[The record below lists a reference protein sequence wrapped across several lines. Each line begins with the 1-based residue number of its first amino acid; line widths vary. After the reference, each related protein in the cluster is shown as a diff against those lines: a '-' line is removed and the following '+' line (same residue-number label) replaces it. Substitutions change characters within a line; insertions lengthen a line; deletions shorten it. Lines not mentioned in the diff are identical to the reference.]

1 MVDEE
6 ISLKNE
12 EEDGDNLIEDVEYSR
27 KSEFSKAT
35 VVKEA
40 ISKIQ
45 ETRSQ
50 EMKPGYWNIITLPN
64 GSIKKSYFPD
74 ARKQYIGS
82 VEYLKGL
89 LGYEVNASSKG
100 KDAIKKFTNDKKT
113 IFDKYSVIAQFDPKE
128 KYIPEV
134 DEVFPIE
141 VILKDKMGRSLRK
154 IWTEKQGIYNWKVQR
169 YWDNLVEIYDRLFDA
184 LNLMIAEKEF
194 FKPKS
199 SY

>member
-1 MVDEE
+1 
-6 ISLKNE
+6 
-12 EEDGDNLIEDVEYSR
+12 
-27 KSEFSKAT
+27 
-35 VVKEA
+35 
-40 ISKIQ
+40 
-45 ETRSQ
+45 
-50 EMKPGYWNIITLPN
+50 MKPGYWNIITLPN

-184 LNLMIAEKEF
+184 LNLLIAEKEF

>member
-6 ISLKNE
+6 LSLND
-12 EEDGDNLIEDVEYSR
+12 EDDDDNLIDDVEYSR

-50 EMKPGYWNIITLPN
+50 EMKPGYWNILTLPN
-64 GSIKKSYFPD
+64 GSVKKSYFPD

-89 LGYEVNASSKG
+89 LGYEIKAS
-100 KDAIKKFTNDKKT
+100 AIAKKAIEEFNKDKKT
-113 IFDKYSVIAQFDPKE
+113 IFDKYSISAQFDDKE
-128 KYIPEV
+128 KYISEV
-134 DEVFPIE
+134 DEIFPIE
-141 VILKDKMGRSLRK
+141 VAVKDKMGRTIK
-154 IWTEKQGIYNWKVQR
+154 KVWVEKKGLYNWKVQR
-169 YWDNLVEIYDRLFDA
+169 YWDNMVEIYDKLFNA
-184 LNLMIAEKEF
+184 LNLLIAEKEF
-194 FKPKS
+194 FKTKS